1 MKTPISLVPIIVAF
15 SLNFSFSE
23 ISAQITINSGSQVNP
38 ESLVYKIVGP
48 GIVYDNITF
57 QGAAHARGTFAN
69 GDSTILGINNGIF
82 LTSGIGSNLPG
93 PNNSCSASANN
104 GMPGHPSLNSIT
116 TSTTYDAAVLEFD
129 FIPNGDTLVV
139 NYVFGSE
146 EYNDWASTT
155 FSDVFG
161 IFITGPDPTGGYYTD
176 QNIAIVPGTI
186 NTPVNINSI
195 NNGSAPCNV
204 VPTGPCTNCQ
214 YFQDNSNGLT
224 LQFDGLT
231 TVLTAYILVVPQ
243 ETYQVKFGVAD
254 AGDGVVD
261 SGIFIEEGSFRVTN
275 PPLSFEVLLD
285 PPGLTENMVEGH
297 VNAEIIF
304 RLAEAFGT
312 DVTLDLEIGGTAIN
326 GSDYEWIDDN
336 IIFEAG
342 VDSAVIT
349 VVPLPD
355 PNIEGEETLWIL
367 PGNLNGFLIGIDTL
381 NLIIEDYI
389 SLIDIISPPTIT
401 CQGCEVTLWVEVF
414 NGYPPYTYFWEPGG
428 FTTDSITVAP
438 DTTTTYYVTYSDLF
452 GETGLDSTKV
462 TVFPTTQFSS
472 FNFEAALNTGLPFD
486 VTGEFSN
493 DTINLHLPGGTN
505 LQNLVASYSL
515 TGGYISISVNGEL
528 QEPGITPNDFA
539 EPVIYTI
546 LSPGGNVS
554 IWTVIADIETQNI
567 EKNLQEVSIFPN
579 PAKERI
585 FIANAEGWDF
595 EILNTIGKSVLTG
608 TISEQNQTINLNAFK
623 PGLYFLKF
631 QKADK
636 VFVKQVVISR

>member
-15 SLNFSFSE
+15 FLNFSFSE
-23 ISAQITINSGSQVNP
+23 ISAQITINSGSQVSP

-104 GMPGHPSLNSIT
+104 GMPGHPSLNAIT

-146 EYNDWASTT
+146 EYNDWTT
-155 FSDVFG
+155 PFSDVIG
-161 IFITGPDPTGGYYTD
+161 IFITGPNPAGGYYSD
-176 QNIAIVPGTI
+176 KNIGIVPGTV
-186 NTPVNINSI
+186 NMPVNCNTI
-195 NNGSAPCNV
+195 NNGSAPCGV

-231 TVLTAYILVVPQ
+231 TVLTAFILVVPL
-243 ETYQVKFGVAD
+243 ETYHVKLGVAD

-261 SGIFIEEGSFRVTN
+261 SGIFIEDSGFRVTN

-297 VNAEIIF
+297 VNANIIF
-304 RLAEAFGT
+304 RLAEPFGT
-312 DVTLDLEIGGTAIN
+312 NVTLDLEIGGTAVN
-326 GSDYEWIDDN
+326 GIDYEWINDN
-336 IIFEAG
+336 IVFEAG
-342 VDSAVIT
+342 IDSAVIT
-349 VVPLPD
+349 IAPYFD
-355 PNIEGEETLWIL
+355 QITEGGETVWIL
-367 PGNLNGFLIGIDTL
+367 PGTLNGLFFGIDTIS
-381 NLIIEDYI
+381 LIIEDYI
-389 SLIDIISPPTIT
+389 ELVDIISPPTIT
-401 CQGCEVTLWVEVF
+401 CQGCEVDLWVQVF
-414 NGYPPYTYFWEPGG
+414 NGYPPYTYYWEPGG

-472 FNFEAALNTGLPFD
+472 FSFEAGFNPSLPFD
-486 VTGEFSN
+486 VIGEFSN
-493 DTINLHLPGGTN
+493 DTISLHLPGGTN
-505 LQNLVASYSL
+505 LQSLVASYTL
-515 TGGYISISVNGEL
+515 TGGYINISVNGEL
-528 QEPGITPNDFA
+528 QEPGVIPNDFT

-546 LSPGGNVS
+546 LSPGGNIS
-554 IWTVIADIETQNI
+554 IWTVIADIETRNI
-567 EKNLQEVSIFPN
+567 EKNLQEISIFPN

-585 FIANAEGWDF
+585 FIVNAEGWDF
-595 EILNTIGKSVLTG
+595 EMLNTIGKSVLTG
-608 TISEQNQTINLNAFK
+608 TVSEQNQTIDLNAFK
-623 PGLYFLKF
+623 PDLYFLKF
-631 QKADK
+631 LNKDK
-636 VFVKQVVISR
+636 VFVIRVVVSK

>member
-15 SLNFSFSE
+15 FLNFSFSE
-23 ISAQITINSGSQVNP
+23 ISAQITINSGSQVSP

-104 GMPGHPSLNSIT
+104 GMPGHPSLNAIT

-146 EYNDWASTT
+146 EYNDWTT
-155 FSDVFG
+155 PFSDVIG
-161 IFITGPDPTGGYYTD
+161 IFITGPNPAGGYYSD
-176 QNIAIVPGTI
+176 KNIGIVPGTV
-186 NTPVNINSI
+186 NMPVNCNTI
-195 NNGSAPCNV
+195 NNGSAPCGV

-231 TVLTAYILVVPQ
+231 TVLTAFILVVPL
-243 ETYQVKFGVAD
+243 ETYHVKLGVAD

-261 SGIFIEEGSFRVTN
+261 SGIFIEDSGFRVTN

-297 VNAEIIF
+297 VNANIIF
-304 RLAEAFGT
+304 RLAEPFGT
-312 DVTLDLEIGGTAIN
+312 NVTLDLEIGGTAVN
-326 GSDYEWIDDN
+326 GIDYEWINDN
-336 IIFEAG
+336 IVFEAG
-342 VDSAVIT
+342 IDSAVIT
-349 VVPLPD
+349 IAPYFD
-355 PNIEGEETLWIL
+355 QITEGGETVWIL
-367 PGNLNGFLIGIDTL
+367 PGTLNGLFFGIDTIS
-381 NLIIEDYI
+381 LIIEDYI
-389 SLIDIISPPTIT
+389 ELVDIISPPTNT
-401 CQGCEVTLWVEVF
+401 CQGCEVDLWVQVF
-414 NGYPPYTYFWEPGG
+414 NGYPPYSYYWEPGG

-472 FNFEAALNTGLPFD
+472 FSFEAALNPGLPFD

-505 LQNLVASYSL
+505 LQNLVASYTL
-515 TGGYISISVNGEL
+515 TGGYINISVNGEL
-528 QEPGITPNDFA
+528 QEPGVIPNDFT

-546 LSPGGNVS
+546 LSPGGNIS
-554 IWTVIADIETQNI
+554 IWTVIADIETRNI
-567 EKNLQEVSIFPN
+567 EKNLQEISIFPN

-585 FIANAEGWDF
+585 FIVNAEGWDF
-595 EILNTIGKSVLTG
+595 EMLNTIGKSVLTG
-608 TISEQNQTINLNAFK
+608 TVSEQNQTIDLNAFK
-623 PGLYFLKF
+623 PDLYFLKF
-631 QKADK
+631 LNKDK
-636 VFVKQVVISR
+636 VFVIRVVVSK

>member
-15 SLNFSFSE
+15 FLNFSFSE
-23 ISAQITINSGSQVNP
+23 ISAQITINSGSQVSP

-104 GMPGHPSLNSIT
+104 GMPGHPSLNAIT

-146 EYNDWASTT
+146 EYNDWTT
-155 FSDVFG
+155 PFSDVIG
-161 IFITGPDPTGGYYTD
+161 IFITGPNPAGGYYSD
-176 QNIAIVPGTI
+176 KNIGIVPGTV
-186 NTPVNINSI
+186 NMPVNCNTI
-195 NNGSAPCNV
+195 NNGSAPCGV

-231 TVLTAYILVVPQ
+231 TVLTAFILVVPL
-243 ETYQVKFGVAD
+243 ETYHVKLGVAD

-261 SGIFIEEGSFRVTN
+261 SGIFIEESGFRVTN

-297 VNAEIIF
+297 VNANIIF
-304 RLAEAFGT
+304 RLAEPFGT
-312 DVTLDLEIGGTAIN
+312 NVTLDLEIGGTAVN
-326 GSDYEWIDDN
+326 GIDYEWINDN
-336 IIFEAG
+336 IVFEAG
-342 VDSAVIT
+342 IDSAVIT
-349 VVPLPD
+349 IAPYFD
-355 PNIEGEETLWIL
+355 QITEGGETVWIL
-367 PGNLNGFLIGIDTL
+367 PGTLNGLFFGIDTIS
-381 NLIIEDYI
+381 LIIEDYI
-389 SLIDIISPPTIT
+389 ELVDIISPPTIT
-401 CQGCEVTLWVEVF
+401 CQGCEVDLWVQVF
-414 NGYPPYTYFWEPGG
+414 NGYPPYTYYWEPGG

-472 FNFEAALNTGLPFD
+472 FSFEAGFNPSLPFD
-486 VTGEFSN
+486 VIGEFSN
-493 DTINLHLPGGTN
+493 DTISLHLPGGTN
-505 LQNLVASYSL
+505 LQSLVASYTL
-515 TGGYISISVNGEL
+515 TGGYINISVNGEL
-528 QEPGITPNDFA
+528 QEPGVIPNDFT

-546 LSPGGNVS
+546 LSPGGNIS
-554 IWTVIADIETQNI
+554 IWTVIADIETRNI
-567 EKNLQEVSIFPN
+567 EKNLQEISIFPN

-585 FIANAEGWDF
+585 FIVNAEGWDF
-595 EILNTIGKSVLTG
+595 EMLNTIGKSVLTG
-608 TISEQNQTINLNAFK
+608 TVSEQNQTIDLNAFK
-623 PGLYFLKF
+623 PDLYFLKF
-631 QKADK
+631 LNKDK
-636 VFVKQVVISR
+636 VFVIRVVVSK

>member
-15 SLNFSFSE
+15 FLNFSFSE
-23 ISAQITINSGSQVNP
+23 ISAQITINSGSQVSP

-104 GMPGHPSLNSIT
+104 GMPGHPSLNAIT

-146 EYNDWASTT
+146 EYNDWTT
-155 FSDVFG
+155 PFSDVIG
-161 IFITGPDPTGGYYTD
+161 IFITGPNPAGGYYSD
-176 QNIAIVPGTI
+176 KNIGIVPGTV
-186 NTPVNINSI
+186 NMPVNCNTI
-195 NNGSAPCNV
+195 NNGSAPCGV

-231 TVLTAYILVVPQ
+231 TVLTAFILVVPL
-243 ETYQVKFGVAD
+243 ETYHVKLGVAD

-275 PPLSFEVLLD
+275 PPLSTEFNLD

-297 VNAEIIF
+297 VNANIIF
-304 RLAEAFGT
+304 RLAEPFGT
-312 DVTLDLEIGGTAIN
+312 NVTLDLEIGGTAVN
-326 GSDYEWIDDN
+326 GIDYEWINDN
-336 IIFEAG
+336 IVFEAG

-349 VVPLPD
+349 IAPYFD
-355 PNIEGEETLWIL
+355 QITEGGETVWIL
-367 PGNLNGFLIGIDTL
+367 PGTLNGLFFGIDTIS
-381 NLIIEDYI
+381 LIIEDYI
-389 SLIDIISPPTIT
+389 ELVDIISPPTIT
-401 CQGCEVTLWVEVF
+401 CQGCEVDLWVQVF
-414 NGYPPYTYFWEPGG
+414 NGYPPYSYYWEPGG

-472 FNFEAALNTGLPFD
+472 FSFEAALNPGLPFD

-493 DTINLHLPGGTN
+493 DTISLHLPGGTN
-505 LQNLVASYSL
+505 LQSLVASYSL
-515 TGGYISISVNGEL
+515 TGGYISISINGAM
-528 QEPGITPNDFA
+528 QEPGVTPNDFTD
-539 EPVIYTI
+539 PVIYTI
-546 LSPGGNVS
+546 LAPGGTVS
-554 IWTVIADIETQNI
+554 IWTVIADIETRNI

-585 FIANAEGWDF
+585 FIVNAEGWDF
-595 EILNTIGKSVLTG
+595 EMLNTIGKSVLTG
-608 TISEQNQTINLNAFK
+608 TISEQDQTINLNAFK

-631 QKADK
+631 LNKDK
-636 VFVKQVVISR
+636 VFVKRVVVSK